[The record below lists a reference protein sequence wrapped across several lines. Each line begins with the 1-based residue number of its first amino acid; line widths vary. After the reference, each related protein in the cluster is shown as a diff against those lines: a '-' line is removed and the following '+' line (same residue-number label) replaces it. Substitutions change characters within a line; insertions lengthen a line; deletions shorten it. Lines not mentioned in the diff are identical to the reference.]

1 MVLGQFGKKKT
12 NMFKKIKM
20 PKMPKIKMP
29 DVVGKTKALGKD
41 MKKGMG
47 GSVKAATRGL
57 KSLNPFK
64 K

>member
-1 MVLGQFGKKKT
+1 MSSNT
-12 NMFKKIKM
+12 NLPFLV
-20 PKMPKIKMP
+20 IKMP

-47 GSVKAATRGL
+47 GSVKAATSGL